1 MAQAVSLKE
10 RIHTI
15 DMLRG
20 FALFGIIL
28 ANMSAFKALGF
39 SQYADMVNTSLTE
52 TTAADQTINTLLDFF
67 VIGKFYPLFSFLFGL
82 GFYMFYK
89 RLIEKSL
96 PADRIFQR
104 RLLFLLLVGMI
115 HLLFLWSGDILHL
128 YAVTGFFLLMFTH
141 RSSKAVLAWALGLVL
156 ASGFFMTLLLTAA
169 SAGTAS
175 MNPGAAAEQSVASGL
190 SVMGNGSY
198 GDILSYRLSNEVI
211 FVLLQL
217 PFSVPFILGLF
228 LLGFYFGRRSM
239 FTEAASHIK
248 SWKRLWIHALWLGIT
263 LNAVVTAFKQE
274 WTPLPAGIST
284 GLGDG
289 LNYIAGP
296 VMMLFYVSSFVLA
309 AKKPGLHRLLL
320 PFASMGRL
328 ALTNYLL
335 QTVIAVLL
343 FHGYGLGLFGE
354 VSVTG
359 GFTAALI
366 IYIFQLA
373 GSHWYVKKF
382 SQGPMEYLWRK
393 WTYARTA
400 RT

>member
-1 MAQAVSLKE
+1 MPQATALTE

-20 FALFGIIL
+20 FALLGIIL
-28 ANMSAFKALGF
+28 ANMAAFKALGF

-52 TTAADQTINTLLDFF
+52 TTAADQAVNTLLDFF

-82 GFYMFYK
+82 GFYMFYQ
-89 RLIEKSL
+89 RLTEKNFS
-96 PADRIFQR
+96 ADRIFQR
-104 RLLFLLLVGMI
+104 RLLFLLFIGTI
-115 HLLFLWSGDILHL
+115 HLVFLWSGDILHL
-128 YAVTGFFLLMFTH
+128 YAVTGFFLLMFTY
-141 RSSKAVLAWALGLVL
+141 RSSKAVLTWALGLIF

-175 MNPGAAAEQSVASGL
+175 MSPEPAERSVASGI
-190 SVMGNGSY
+190 SVMKDGSY
-198 GDILSYRLSNEVI
+198 IDILTYRLSNEVI

-228 LLGFYFGRRSM
+228 LLGFYFGRRNM
-239 FTEAASHIK
+239 FTEAAAHLRT
-248 SWKRLWIHALWLGIT
+248 WKRLFIHSLWLGLI
-263 LNAVVTAFKQE
+263 LNAVVTALKQE
-274 WTPLPAGIST
+274 WITLPGGISA

-296 VMMLFYVSSFVLA
+296 VLTLWYVSSFVLA
-309 AKKPGLHRLLL
+309 AKSQSLRHFLL

-328 ALTNYLL
+328 ALTNYLM
-335 QTVIAVLL
+335 QTIIAVLL

-359 GFTAALI
+359 GFITALV
-366 IYIFQLA
+366 IYIVQLA
-373 GSHWYVKKF
+373 GSHWYMKKF
-382 SQGPMEYLWRK
+382 SQGPIEYLWRK

-400 RT
+400 

>member
-20 FALFGIIL
+20 FALLGIIL
-28 ANMSAFKALGF
+28 ANMAAFKALGF

-52 TTAADQTINTLLDFF
+52 TKAAGQTINTLLDFF

-89 RLIEKSL
+89 RLVEKNL

-104 RLLFLLLVGMI
+104 RLLFLLFIGLI
-115 HLLFLWSGDILHL
+115 HLVFLWSGDILHL

-141 RSSKAVLAWALGLVL
+141 RSSKAVLAWALGLIL
-156 ASGFFMTLLLTAA
+156 ASCFFMSLLLTAA

-175 MNPGAAAEQSVASGL
+175 MNPGSSARQSVASGI
-190 SVMGNGSY
+190 SVMANGSY

-217 PFSVPFILGLF
+217 PFSLPFILGLF

-239 FTEAASHIK
+239 FTEAEAHLK
-248 SWKRLWIHALWLGIT
+248 SWKRLWLHSLWLGII
-263 LNAVVTAFKQE
+263 LNALVTAFKQE
-274 WTPLPAGIST
+274 WITLPGGLST
-284 GLGDG
+284 GLGEG
-289 LNYIAGP
+289 LNYLAGP

-309 AKKPGLHRLLL
+309 AKKPGLRRFLL

-354 VSVTG
+354 ASVTG
-359 GFTAALI
+359 GFTAALL
-366 IYIFQLA
+366 IYFIQLA
-373 GSHWYVKKF
+373 GSHWYLKKF

-400 RT
+400 

>member
-1 MAQAVSLKE
+1 MPQATALTE

-20 FALFGIIL
+20 FALLGIIL
-28 ANMSAFKALGF
+28 ANMAAFKALGF

-52 TTAADQTINTLLDFF
+52 TTAADQAVNTLLDFF

-82 GFYMFYK
+82 GFYMFYQ
-89 RLIEKSL
+89 RLTEKNFS
-96 PADRIFQR
+96 ADRIFQR
-104 RLLFLLLVGMI
+104 RLLFLLFIGTI
-115 HLLFLWSGDILHL
+115 HLVFLWSGDILHL
-128 YAVTGFFLLMFTH
+128 YAVTGFFLLMFTY
-141 RSSKAVLAWALGLVL
+141 RSSKAVLTWALGLIF

-175 MNPGAAAEQSVASGL
+175 MSPEPAERSVASGI
-190 SVMGNGSY
+190 SAMKDGSY
-198 GDILSYRLSNEVI
+198 IDILTYRLSNEVI

-228 LLGFYFGRRSM
+228 LLGFYFGRRNM
-239 FTEAASHIK
+239 FTEAAAHLRT
-248 SWKRLWIHALWLGIT
+248 WKRLFIHSLWLGLI
-263 LNAVVTAFKQE
+263 LNAVVTALKQE
-274 WTPLPAGIST
+274 WITLPGGISA

-296 VMMLFYVSSFVLA
+296 VLTLWYVSSFVLA
-309 AKKPGLHRLLL
+309 AKSQSLRHFLL

-328 ALTNYLL
+328 ALTNYLM
-335 QTVIAVLL
+335 QTIIAVLL

-359 GFTAALI
+359 GFITALV
-366 IYIFQLA
+366 IYIVQLA
-373 GSHWYVKKF
+373 GSHWYMKKF
-382 SQGPMEYLWRK
+382 SQGPIEYLWRK

-400 RT
+400 